1 MGGPA
6 YNFEGAMR
14 SCSGDAKGEPACTG
28 RSGRRGHALVRLHG
42 GTTSALLARRLDAA
56 GDSRLGR
63 ILGEV
68 RGVQAVWSA
77 AHGGGIMVLL
87 LVGVDGA
94 TGEKGVEAVWPFVMW
109 CLRWGS
115 GGGRGP
121 DYRGNG
127 LQTGWGCCTV
137 ELGGDRWCCVK
148 GAQCVW
154 GGICSGGHGWY
165 RVLMFWEC
173 AGRGRG

>member
-1 MGGPA
+1 MKEGDTEWGFAWQWGRNSEGYCWRGCEVQGGGRGYA
-6 YNFEGAMR
+6 TLAVGSWGGKGDGAA
-14 SCSGDAKGEPACTG
+14 GKQKKKGA
-28 RSGRRGHALVRLHG
+28 RRGCW
-42 GTTSALLARRLDAA
+42 
-56 GDSRLGR
+56 
-63 ILGEV
+63 
-68 RGVQAVWSA
+68 QAVWSA